1 MKTIMKGIYI
11 MNFCPT
17 CGNEL
22 NENAVVCVKCGT
34 ALSGNNVARPSETS
48 LMKNTNTLKLG
59 IILLSVSSLVSIL
72 LWIINK
78 FIGASGPAFSIISGL
93 LSFVFGVIGIA
104 GIVLMLV
111 ATSKFSKYLST
122 KK

>member
-34 ALSGNNVARPSETS
+34 ALSGNNVVRPSETS

-78 FIGASGPAFSIISGL
+78 FIGASGPTFLTISGL

>member
-1 MKTIMKGIYI
+1 